1 MIEQRHQWL
10 LRDDSTMFESVDA
23 PRGSGQFGCKVCAA
37 RGETVRVLHSE
48 FRRHGS
54 DHRREKVV
62 RSPVD
67 DFIGQT
73 VIA

>member
-1 MIEQRHQWL
+1 MIEQRHTWL
-10 LRDDSTMFESVDA
+10 LRDDTTMFESVD
-23 PRGSGQFGCKVCAA
+23 PSGSGFGCKVCAA
-37 RGETVRVLHSE
+37 RGDVVRVPHSE

-54 DHRREKVV
+54 DHRREKIV